1 MASDEIVL
9 DRESFKALAA
19 DSRVAILKKLAKR
32 RMTGAE
38 LSEEMGFSPSTV
50 KEHLDNLEKVGLV
63 AKAHEGVERKWKY
76 YELTSKGRRIVEPK
90 GVPAQ
95 VWLVLGLAFIGLVF
109 LFQVFGTQNQL
120 ASSASAPRQTP
131 LQAPLFE
138 AAKASSDSSGQQA
151 GNVAEQQS
159 PLAATDAKPACVWIE
174 TNSTRICRGTIGPA
188 CEMPKIQDPSPTGGE
203 WCQCVEEENGTSCM
217 ALAS

>member
-9 DRESFKALAA
+9 DRDSFKALAA
-19 DSRVAILKKLAKR
+19 DSRVAILKKLASR
-32 RMTGAE
+32 RMTGTE

-63 AKAHEGVERKWKY
+63 EKARESGGSERKWKY

-109 LFQVFGTQNQL
+109 LFQVFGTQNQIV
-120 ASSASAPRQTP
+120 SSSGVAAPQQAP

-138 AAKASSDSSGQQA
+138 AAKGLDASNAQA
-151 GNVAEQQS
+151 GENAPPTEAGDFGKEALGAQVRMPAETLTS
-159 PLAATDAKPACVWIE
+159 NASAETND
-174 TNSTRICRGTIGPA
+174 TNSTG
-188 CEMPKIQDPSPTGGE
+188 
-203 WCQCVEEENGTSCM
+203 
-217 ALAS
+217 